1 MRPLD
6 SVPVPRRALRRA
18 FSLVEVVIATI
29 IMGVLLVAAMQTVG
43 HSVRAE
49 RSNADGCIGFRL
61 AQQLMS
67 EVLTAKYVE
76 ADETPAFGPEA
87 SETGG
92 TRSAFDDVDDYHN
105 WAASPPQLQDG
116 TEIPDRDDWQRGVI
130 VKYVNPNLLT
140 QTIATDLGVKR
151 ITVTVTRNGNVVAT
165 LVAVRTDT
173 DQDDG

>member
-67 EVLTAKYVE
+67 EVLTTKYVE
-76 ADETPAFGPEA
+76 PDETPTFGPEA
-87 SETGG
+87 TEIGG
-92 TRSAFDDVDDYHN
+92 TRSEFDDVDDYHT
-105 WAASPPQLQDG
+105 WSASPPQQQDG
-116 TEIPDRDDWQRGVI
+116 TEIPDRAEWRRTVT
-130 VKYVNPNLLT
+130 VEYVDANDLT
-140 QTIATDLGVKR
+140 TTVGSDQGVKR
-151 ITVTVTRNGNVVAT
+151 ITVVVKRSDKTVAQLSGI
-165 LVAVRTDT
+165 RTDT